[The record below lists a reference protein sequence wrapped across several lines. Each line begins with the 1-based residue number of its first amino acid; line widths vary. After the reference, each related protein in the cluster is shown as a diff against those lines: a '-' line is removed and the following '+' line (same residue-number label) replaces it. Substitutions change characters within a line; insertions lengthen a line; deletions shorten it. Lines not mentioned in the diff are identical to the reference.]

1 MALSD
6 KNAIMN
12 IIGCLIQKPL
22 LFAEIGNELNVDDFD
37 TKFSK
42 SIYNAIYNL
51 FQLGAEKI
59 TIVDIDTY
67 LQQYNAIYANFTAEN
82 GIGYLQDCCDI
93 AQPENFTYYF
103 TKVKKFYV
111 LRNLIKNGISVDDIY
126 PANDFDLKKQKEMLE
141 NFDSMSIQ
149 DIFNVIAKRISGI
162 EYDFNIGKVQSVAA
176 DENIKTLKE
185 NLKRAPEVGAPLQG
199 DLFNVIAR
207 GARKGK
213 FYLYSAGTSGGKSRR
228 MVGDAC
234 MLAYP
239 FRYEEATKEW
249 VKSGNEEKT
258 LIITTELEK
267 EEVQTIVLAYLS
279 GVNEEKILTGTYTK
293 EEEQQVD
300 DAIDLMEAHPNLFIE
315 SIPDPT
321 INQIRTVI
329 KRQVT
334 MNQVENVIYDYVFS
348 SPSLLTEFRDSKI
361 REDVVLTMLSTALKD
376 LAVEYHLFVESATQ
390 ISGDYENFEGIR
402 NQTLIRGSK
411 GIADKIDCGTIICVA
426 TDKDKAKL
434 QYACHISG
442 MPMPTHVMD
451 IYKLRRGRYKNVRIW
466 GLYDLG
472 TARWQD
478 LFVTDANY
486 NVINI
491 GSPRIIFSDDTIDF
505 EAEKEIKQV
514 TDAGVANNPQEL
526 TKIKGKKD
534 SWNYGV

>member
-12 IIGCLIQKPL
+12 VIGCLIQKPL

-37 TKFSK
+37 TKFTK

-103 TKVKKFYV
+103 IRVKKFSV
-111 LRNLIKNGISVDDIY
+111 LRKLVKNGISVDDIY

-185 NLKRAPEVGAPLQG
+185 DLKRAPEVGAPLQG

-239 FRYEEATKEW
+239 FRYEETTKQW

-279 GVNEEKILTGTYTK
+279 GVNEERILTGTYTQ
-293 EEEQQVD
+293 EEEQRVD
-300 DAIDLMEAHPNLFIE
+300 DSIDLMESYPNLFIE

-329 KRQVT
+329 KRQVA
-334 MNQVENVIYDYVFS
+334 MNQIENVIYDYVFS

-361 REDVVLTMLSTALKD
+361 REDRPSVYVLY
-376 LAVEYHLFVESATQ
+376 VIF
-390 ISGDYENFEGIR
+390 
-402 NQTLIRGSK
+402 
-411 GIADKIDCGTIICVA
+411 
-426 TDKDKAKL
+426 
-434 QYACHISG
+434 
-442 MPMPTHVMD
+442 P
-451 IYKLRRGRYKNVRIW
+451 
-466 GLYDLG
+466 
-472 TARWQD
+472 
-478 LFVTDANY
+478 VT
-486 NVINI
+486 
-491 GSPRIIFSDDTIDF
+491 
-505 EAEKEIKQV
+505 
-514 TDAGVANNPQEL
+514 AGV
-526 TKIKGKKD
+526 TI
-534 SWNYGV
+534 

>member
-12 IIGCLIQKPL
+12 VIGCLIQKPL

-67 LQQYNAIYANFTAEN
+67 LQQYNAVYANFTAEN

-103 TKVKKFYV
+103 TRVKKFSV
-111 LRNLIKNGISVDDIY
+111 LRKLIKNGISVDDIY

-162 EYDFNIGKVQSVAA
+162 EYDFNIGKAQSVAA

-249 VKSGNEEKT
+249 IKSGNEEKT

-293 EEEQQVD
+293 EEEQRVD
-300 DAIDLMEAHPNLFIE
+300 DSIDLMEAHPNLFIE

-321 INQIRTVI
+321 INQIKTVV
-329 KRQVT
+329 KRQVA

-348 SPSLLTEFRDSKI
+348 SPSLMTEFKDSKL
-361 REDVVLTMLSTALKD
+361 REDRPSVYVLYVIFPVTTG
-376 LAVEYHLFVESATQ
+376 V
-390 ISGDYENFEGIR
+390 
-402 NQTLIRGSK
+402 
-411 GIADKIDCGTIICVA
+411 TI
-426 TDKDKAKL
+426 
-434 QYACHISG
+434 
-442 MPMPTHVMD
+442 
-451 IYKLRRGRYKNVRIW
+451 
-466 GLYDLG
+466 
-472 TARWQD
+472 
-478 LFVTDANY
+478 
-486 NVINI
+486 
-491 GSPRIIFSDDTIDF
+491 
-505 EAEKEIKQV
+505 
-514 TDAGVANNPQEL
+514 
-526 TKIKGKKD
+526 
-534 SWNYGV
+534 

>member
-103 TKVKKFYV
+103 TRVKKFSV
-111 LRNLIKNGISVDDIY
+111 LRKLIKNGISVDDIY

-293 EEEQQVD
+293 EEEQRVD

-348 SPSLLTEFRDSKI
+348 SPSLMTEFKDSKL
-361 REDVVLTMLSTALKD
+361 REDRPSVYVLY
-376 LAVEYHLFVESATQ
+376 VIF
-390 ISGDYENFEGIR
+390 
-402 NQTLIRGSK
+402 
-411 GIADKIDCGTIICVA
+411 
-426 TDKDKAKL
+426 
-434 QYACHISG
+434 
-442 MPMPTHVMD
+442 P
-451 IYKLRRGRYKNVRIW
+451 
-466 GLYDLG
+466 
-472 TARWQD
+472 
-478 LFVTDANY
+478 VT
-486 NVINI
+486 
-491 GSPRIIFSDDTIDF
+491 
-505 EAEKEIKQV
+505 
-514 TDAGVANNPQEL
+514 AGV
-526 TKIKGKKD
+526 TI
-534 SWNYGV
+534 

>member
-1 MALSD
+1 
-6 KNAIMN
+6 MN
-12 IIGCLIQKPL
+12 VIGCLIQKPL

-67 LQQYNAIYANFTAEN
+67 LQQYNAVYANFTAEN

-103 TKVKKFYV
+103 TRVKKFSV
-111 LRNLIKNGISVDDIY
+111 LRKLIKNGISVDDIY

-162 EYDFNIGKVQSVAA
+162 EYDFNIGKAQSVAA

-249 VKSGNEEKT
+249 IKSGNEEKT

-293 EEEQQVD
+293 EEEQRVD
-300 DAIDLMEAHPNLFIE
+300 DSIDLMEAHPNLFIE

-321 INQIRTVI
+321 INQIKTVV
-329 KRQVT
+329 KRQVA

-348 SPSLLTEFRDSKI
+348 SPSLMTEFKDSKL
-361 REDVVLTMLSTALKD
+361 REDRPSVYVLYVIFPVTTG
-376 LAVEYHLFVESATQ
+376 V
-390 ISGDYENFEGIR
+390 
-402 NQTLIRGSK
+402 
-411 GIADKIDCGTIICVA
+411 TI
-426 TDKDKAKL
+426 
-434 QYACHISG
+434 
-442 MPMPTHVMD
+442 
-451 IYKLRRGRYKNVRIW
+451 
-466 GLYDLG
+466 
-472 TARWQD
+472 
-478 LFVTDANY
+478 
-486 NVINI
+486 
-491 GSPRIIFSDDTIDF
+491 
-505 EAEKEIKQV
+505 
-514 TDAGVANNPQEL
+514 
-526 TKIKGKKD
+526 
-534 SWNYGV
+534 

>member
-12 IIGCLIQKPL
+12 VIGCLIQKPL

-103 TKVKKFYV
+103 TRVKKFSV
-111 LRNLIKNGISVDDIY
+111 LRKLIKNGISVDDIY

-141 NFDSMSIQ
+141 KFDSMSIQ

-239 FRYEEATKEW
+239 FRYEEATREW

-293 EEEQQVD
+293 EEEQRVD
-300 DAIDLMEAHPNLFIE
+300 DSIDLMESYPNLFIE

-321 INQIRTVI
+321 INQIKTVV

-348 SPSLLTEFRDSKI
+348 SPSLMTEFKDSKL
-361 REDVVLTMLSTALKD
+361 REDRPSVYVLYVIFPVTTG
-376 LAVEYHLFVESATQ
+376 V
-390 ISGDYENFEGIR
+390 
-402 NQTLIRGSK
+402 
-411 GIADKIDCGTIICVA
+411 TI
-426 TDKDKAKL
+426 
-434 QYACHISG
+434 
-442 MPMPTHVMD
+442 
-451 IYKLRRGRYKNVRIW
+451 
-466 GLYDLG
+466 
-472 TARWQD
+472 
-478 LFVTDANY
+478 
-486 NVINI
+486 
-491 GSPRIIFSDDTIDF
+491 
-505 EAEKEIKQV
+505 
-514 TDAGVANNPQEL
+514 
-526 TKIKGKKD
+526 
-534 SWNYGV
+534 

>member
-103 TKVKKFYV
+103 IRVKKFSV
-111 LRNLIKNGISVDDIY
+111 LRKLVKNGISVDDIY

-234 MLAYP
+234 TLAYP

-293 EEEQQVD
+293 EEEQRVD

-329 KRQVT
+329 KRQVA

-361 REDVVLTMLSTALKD
+361 REDRPSVYVLY
-376 LAVEYHLFVESATQ
+376 VIF
-390 ISGDYENFEGIR
+390 
-402 NQTLIRGSK
+402 
-411 GIADKIDCGTIICVA
+411 
-426 TDKDKAKL
+426 
-434 QYACHISG
+434 
-442 MPMPTHVMD
+442 P
-451 IYKLRRGRYKNVRIW
+451 
-466 GLYDLG
+466 
-472 TARWQD
+472 
-478 LFVTDANY
+478 VT
-486 NVINI
+486 
-491 GSPRIIFSDDTIDF
+491 
-505 EAEKEIKQV
+505 
-514 TDAGVANNPQEL
+514 AGV
-526 TKIKGKKD
+526 TI
-534 SWNYGV
+534 

>member
-12 IIGCLIQKPL
+12 VIGCLIQKPL

-103 TKVKKFYV
+103 TRVKKFSV
-111 LRNLIKNGISVDDIY
+111 LRKLVKNGISVDDIY

-185 NLKRAPEVGAPLQG
+185 DLKRAPEVGAPLQG

-279 GVNEEKILTGTYTK
+279 GVNEEKILTGTYTQ
-293 EEEQQVD
+293 EEEQRVD
-300 DAIDLMEAHPNLFIE
+300 DAIDLMESYPNLFIE

-329 KRQVT
+329 KRQVA
-334 MNQVENVIYDYVFS
+334 MNQIENVIYDYVFS

-361 REDVVLTMLSTALKD
+361 REDRPSVYVLY
-376 LAVEYHLFVESATQ
+376 VIF
-390 ISGDYENFEGIR
+390 
-402 NQTLIRGSK
+402 
-411 GIADKIDCGTIICVA
+411 
-426 TDKDKAKL
+426 
-434 QYACHISG
+434 
-442 MPMPTHVMD
+442 P
-451 IYKLRRGRYKNVRIW
+451 
-466 GLYDLG
+466 
-472 TARWQD
+472 
-478 LFVTDANY
+478 VT
-486 NVINI
+486 
-491 GSPRIIFSDDTIDF
+491 
-505 EAEKEIKQV
+505 
-514 TDAGVANNPQEL
+514 AGV
-526 TKIKGKKD
+526 TI
-534 SWNYGV
+534 

>member
-12 IIGCLIQKPL
+12 VIGCLIQKPL

-93 AQPENFTYYF
+93 AQPENFIYYF
-103 TKVKKFYV
+103 TRVKKFSV
-111 LRNLIKNGISVDDIY
+111 LRKLVKNGISVDDIY

-162 EYDFNIGKVQSVAA
+162 EYDFNIGKAQSVAA
-176 DENIKTLKE
+176 DDNIKTLKE
-185 NLKRAPEVGAPLQG
+185 DLKRAPEVGAPLQG
-199 DLFNVIAR
+199 DLFNIIAR

-239 FRYEEATKEW
+239 FRYEEATKGW
-249 VKSGNEEKT
+249 IKSGNEEKT

-293 EEEQQVD
+293 EEEQRVD
-300 DAIDLMEAHPNLFIE
+300 DSIDLMEAHPNLFIE

-329 KRQVT
+329 KRQVA

-348 SPSLLTEFRDSKI
+348 SPSLLTEFKDSKL
-361 REDVVLTMLSTALKD
+361 REDRPSVYVLYVIFPVTTG
-376 LAVEYHLFVESATQ
+376 V
-390 ISGDYENFEGIR
+390 
-402 NQTLIRGSK
+402 
-411 GIADKIDCGTIICVA
+411 TI
-426 TDKDKAKL
+426 
-434 QYACHISG
+434 
-442 MPMPTHVMD
+442 
-451 IYKLRRGRYKNVRIW
+451 
-466 GLYDLG
+466 
-472 TARWQD
+472 
-478 LFVTDANY
+478 
-486 NVINI
+486 
-491 GSPRIIFSDDTIDF
+491 
-505 EAEKEIKQV
+505 
-514 TDAGVANNPQEL
+514 
-526 TKIKGKKD
+526 
-534 SWNYGV
+534 